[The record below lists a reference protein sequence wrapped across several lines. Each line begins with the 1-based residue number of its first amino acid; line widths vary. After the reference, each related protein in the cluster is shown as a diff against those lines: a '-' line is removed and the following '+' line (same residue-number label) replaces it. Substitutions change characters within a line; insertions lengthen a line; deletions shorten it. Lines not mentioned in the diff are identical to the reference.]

1 MIKAPVWK
9 KPQKKKAGK
18 KQPGSSGG
26 GAGKPKTKA
35 KAKGAVKT
43 AANGPTTGEEAQT
56 VSVLSKNF
64 LQQKMELLLTFT

>member
-56 VSVLSKNF
+56 VSGIVFFK
-64 LQQKMELLLTFT
+64 